1 MNGPVCYKVCF
12 YKMHW
17 LSHNWQIGNDVN
29 ITGGSHF
36 QELFFPV
43 LCFVFTKAATH
54 REAQCF
60 LPLLSLGLI
69 WSPLCF
75 ENVLGTVRPDFCI
88 FYLCFHNSAFLTVFY
103 ITFSQVSFIFDS
115 KVSYSLRCH

>member
-1 MNGPVCYKVCF
+1 MNDPVFYKVCF
-12 YKMHW
+12 CKMNW
-17 LSHNWQIGNDVN
+17 LSCNWQIGNDIN
-29 ITGGSHF
+29 ITGSSHY

-43 LCFVFTKAATH
+43 LCFVPTKAATH
-54 REAQCF
+54 RGAQCF

-75 ENVLGTVRPDFCI
+75 ENVLGTVRPGFSI
-88 FYLCFHNSAFLTVFY
+88 FYPCFHNSAFLTVFY

-115 KVSYSLRCH
+115 KVSYSLQCY

>member
-12 YKMHW
+12 CKMHW
-17 LSHNWQIGNDVN
+17 LSHNWQIRNDVN
-29 ITGGSHF
+29 ITRGSHF

-43 LCFVFTKAATH
+43 LWFVLTKAATH
-54 REAQCF
+54 REPQCF
-60 LPLLSLGLI
+60 LPLLSFGLI

-88 FYLCFHNSAFLTVFY
+88 FYRCFHNSAFLTVFY
-103 ITFSQVSFIFDS
+103 ITFSQVSFICDS
-115 KVSYSLRCH
+115 KVSYSLQCH